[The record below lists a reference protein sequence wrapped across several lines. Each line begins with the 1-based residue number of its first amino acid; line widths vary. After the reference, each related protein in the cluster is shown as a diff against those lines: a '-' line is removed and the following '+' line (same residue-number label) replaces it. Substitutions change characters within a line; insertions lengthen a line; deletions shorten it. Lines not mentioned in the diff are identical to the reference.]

1 MDSVRQRMYGEWR
14 YGYLKQEALSSLTGE
29 TMISSATESPTD
41 NPFMLDAIICKSLL
55 NSYQL
60 KTNKT
65 ERMGEIVEVYHK

>member
-1 MDSVRQRMYGEWR
+1 
-14 YGYLKQEALSSLTGE
+14 
-29 TMISSATESPTD
+29 MISSATESPTD